1 MNKILGSWL
10 AIALCV
16 LAPQIGTG
24 QLSPDVP
31 VVDGYVT
38 ALGISTDNNIHFGG
52 VFTEII
58 KLGKSGVLVGT
69 NATFNE
75 EYFIDGRVYASI
87 PDGSGGFYIG
97 GSFQCRDDGS
107 DLVAEHRLLRINSN
121 GTVNSTFAPP
131 VINGTV
137 RALQLIGS
145 DLYIGGEFTTVDGNT
160 RNRLAVLDASDGSLS
175 SGFTISISGG
185 TSPAVHALETNST
198 GTILYVGGEFT
209 SVGGSARDNV
219 AEIQLGTT
227 PAVDGTYNNGT
238 DGPVYALRITDNDN
252 NIYIGGDFGTVG
264 TRNRN
269 NIAKANTNSG
279 NARADWNANSDDVVY
294 DIELIN
300 SGVIVVGSF
309 ENIGGKSRS
318 KVAKLRSDNGD
329 AKTGFKVVGAVN
341 GTIYGIE
348 SDGGSNY
355 YVAGNF
361 TQFDGSTRFGLAE
374 VDGDGNV
381 QTWAPGPT
389 GIYYTIAYDPS
400 QTGSDIFSGGY
411 NDPSL
416 PSEGHGIISGTTYQ
430 GSQGEII
437 SDENGISDFA
447 FRQISSIDR
456 RIAVGPGAH
465 FLHGLDGR
473 ASFAEWRSGGNFENA
488 EFHPGYQETFN
499 GVELYG
505 NSVIVVGD
513 FASISTYSG
522 GSYYTTVYRDN
533 IAEVDLSTNPATVTS
548 FDPGA
553 NGPITDV
560 VIDGDIAYVAG
571 SFTSIG
577 GVSRAGLA
585 AIDLTDGSITAWDPN
600 PTGTVS
606 SILADPTN
614 NQLYIGGSFTAI
626 GGASR
631 SGIALVDD
639 TDGDAISG
647 WNPGTNGA
655 VLTMALD
662 DGILYAGGSFT
673 TAGGS
678 TRNRA
683 AAFDAD
689 DGTLQSWDPNCNS
702 SVLALVVH
710 GDMVILGG
718 LFSTVSG
725 CPRSGLAGVDVVSTG
740 AKRVGPDR
748 NTAANAADGLL
759 VSPNPVAG
767 RAGISFTAKENGK
780 ATLALF
786 SPEGRETAILYEGD
800 VEAGRSYSV
809 DLNTVELTPGT
820 YLLRLLCN
828 DVQTVKNIS
837 ILE

>member
-75 EYFIDGRVYASI
+75 EYFIDGRIYASV

-97 GSFQCRDDGS
+97 GSFQCRESGS

-121 GTVNSTFAPP
+121 GAVNTTFAPP
-131 VINGTV
+131 AINGTV
-137 RALQLIGS
+137 RALKLVGS
-145 DLYIGGEFTTVDGNT
+145 DLYIGGEFTTVDGST
-160 RNRLAVLDASDGSLS
+160 RNRLAMLDASDGSLS
-175 SGFTISISGG
+175 SGFTIGVGGG
-185 TSPAVHALETNST
+185 TDPVVYALEANNAEDR
-198 GTILYVGGEFT
+198 LYVGGEFT
-209 SVGGSARDNV
+209 SVGGSARDNI
-219 AEIQLGTT
+219 AEIQLGTS
-227 PAVDGTYNNGT
+227 PSVDGTYTNGT
-238 DGPVYALRITDNDN
+238 DGPVYALRINGNDN
-252 NIYIGGDFGTVG
+252 NIYVGGDFGTVG

-269 NIAKANTNSG
+269 NIAKANTNTG
-279 NARADWNANSDDVVY
+279 NARADWNANSDDIVY

-300 SGVIVVGSF
+300 SGIIVCGSF

-318 KVAKLRSDNGD
+318 KIAKLRSDNGN
-329 AKTGFKVVGAVN
+329 AKTGFKVVGTVN

-361 TQFDGSTRFGLAE
+361 TLFDGSTRFGLAE

-389 GIYYTIAYDPS
+389 GIYHTLAYDPS

-411 NDPSL
+411 NDPSS

-437 SDENGISDFA
+437 SDESGISDFA
-447 FRQISSIDR
+447 FREIASIDR

-465 FLHGLDGR
+465 FLKGLDGR
-473 ASFAEWRSGGNFENA
+473 ASFAEWRTGGNFESG

-513 FASISTYSG
+513 FASISTYTG

-571 SFTSIG
+571 SFTTIG

-585 AIDLTDGSITAWDPN
+585 AIDLTDGSITSWDPN

-606 SILADPTN
+606 VILVDAAN
-614 NQLYIGGSFTAI
+614 NQLYVGGSFTAI

-631 SGIALVDD
+631 SGIALIDD
-639 TDGDAISG
+639 TDGDVISG
-647 WNPGTNGA
+647 WNPGTNGS

-689 DGTLQSWDPNCNS
+689 DGTLQSWNPDCNS
-702 SVLALVVH
+702 SVLAMVVH
-710 GDMVILGG
+710 GDMVIMGG
-718 LFSTVSG
+718 LFSTVYG
-725 CPRSGLAGVDVVSTG
+725 CPRSGLAGMEVVGAG
-740 AKRVGPDR
+740 AKRTG
-748 NTAANAADGLL
+748 THSSLAGNAADGLQ

-767 RAGISFTAKENGK
+767 RAEVAFTADSDGSATLVLFSAEGRQK
-780 ATLALF
+780 ATLF
-786 SPEGRETAILYEGD
+786 DGNVESGVHYTAN
-800 VEAGRSYSV
+800 
-809 DLNTVELTPGT
+809 LNTVELAPGT

-828 DVQTVKNIS
+828 GSQTVKNIT